1 MSITGRWALSDPE
14 HFEPSDFQPFL
25 RHGVI

>member
-1 MSITGRWALSDPE
+1 MSIAGRWALSDPE
-14 HFEPSDFQPFL
+14 QFDPSDFQPFL

>member
-1 MSITGRWALSDPE
+1 MSIAGRLALSDPE